1 MRYAHTLAR
10 LKPWGLLGR
19 TFRAFPLTSGRM
31 RYAPT
36 LDRLYLGVDESCASC
51 IFAHIRAYAIRP
63 YTCSIEILGL
73 LDCVLLVFSLTSG
86 RMRYAPTLV
95 RLKLRLTISR
105 QNRQMNSSDAGTGH
119 TKPSNELI
127 LPWYGCDKTLKR
139 FATMLTRVTQKGQT
153 IPFTPR

>member
-1 MRYAHTLAR
+1 MKFYKICRGVSHTPSTAAKWHVRGWWFVGCYHFVFVHL
-10 LKPWGLLGR
+10 
-19 TFRAFPLTSGRM
+19 
-31 RYAPT
+31 
-36 LDRLYLGVDESCASC
+36 
-51 IFAHIRAYAIRP
+51 RAYAIRP